1 MKLLHPIDPAK
12 LEQAGHGQGFIAA
25 LDQSGGSTPKA
36 LKGYGVDESMYTVD
50 GVRDDAKM
58 FDLVHEMRT
67 RVIKSP
73 EFNGEKIMGAILFE
87 QTMDRTID
95 GKGTAEY
102 LWEEKHVVPFLKC
115 DKGLAEEERGV
126 RLMKPIP
133 HLDETLERAVSHGV
147 FGTKMRS
154 VIDHFDEIGIRAVV
168 DQQFAIGLQICEH
181 GLVPILEPETTITSP
196 DREKSE
202 ALLHDLF
209 VQKIKEL
216 PEDAKIMIKIS
227 IPVNPHL
234 WDDLIGNE
242 HVVRIVA
249 LSGGYTRDEANEK
262 LKHCKG
268 VIASFSRALLEE
280 LRYQQTEEEFDA
292 AIKTAIDSI
301 YDASVNKIAD

>member
-1 MKLLHPIDPAK
+1 MNLLHPIDPAK
-12 LEQAGHGQGFIAA
+12 LEQAGHGNGFIAA

-36 LKGYGVDESMYTVD
+36 LRGYGVEESMYTKD

-73 EFNGEKIMGAILFE
+73 EFTGEKIMGAILFE

-95 GKGTAEY
+95 GQGTAEY
-102 LWEEKHVVPFLKC
+102 LWNVKHVVPFLKC
-115 DKGLAEEERGV
+115 DKGLAEEEHGV
-126 RLMKPIP
+126 CLMKPIP
-133 HLDETLERAVSHGV
+133 HLDDLLERAVSHGV

-154 VIDHFDEIGIRAVV
+154 VINHFDEIGIRAIV
-168 DQQFAIGLQICEH
+168 DQQFAVGLQICEH
-181 GLVPILEPETTITSP
+181 GLVPILEPETTITAP

-209 VQKIKEL
+209 VQKIAEL
-216 PEDAKIMIKIS
+216 PEGCKIMIKIS
-227 IPVNPHL
+227 IPANPHL

-249 LSGGYTRDEANEK
+249 LSGGYSRDEANEK
-262 LKHCKG
+262 LKHCNG
-268 VIASFSRALLEE
+268 IIASFSRALLEN
-280 LRYQQTEEEFDA
+280 LRYQQTEAEFDA
-292 AIKTAIDSI
+292 SIKEAIDSI